1 MVLGSFPFQC
11 SRNVK
16 DILHGTKNDQ
26 SQVKRIVLACERD
39 MEDFTAPQ
47 ICNTCLDEL
56 PFDRRYTC
64 ETLSFLLV
72 NFGKSSTNGPFSMAT
87 LDSQRIPVGTPH
99 VPRQP
104 WMQ

>member
-1 MVLGSFPFQC
+1 MLLPCDCADLFQGSLKYLIRTGYIIDLRSVVQEFKSKIVLGSFSFQC

-47 ICNTCLDEL
+47 IHNTFLNEL
-56 PFDRRYTC
+56 P
-64 ETLSFLLV
+64 
-72 NFGKSSTNGPFSMAT
+72 
-87 LDSQRIPVGTPH
+87 
-99 VPRQP
+99 
-104 WMQ
+104 